1 MRPASRWRDESG
13 RSLVEMMMMA
23 TILVVGVLSIVGVLN
38 SSRDLTSRA
47 QTLEAASHVAQQELE
62 AMQSMTWTTLA
73 HAATPVSGP
82 APHLVSGSNFQTRT
96 GVWEAMAVAPGAGTL
111 PGAATTWSEGRL
123 TGRMWRYVT
132 WVDDACCAGTQDY
145 KRLTVVVS
153 VDNVRGIRTPV
164 VVSTLAARKDGV

>member
-1 MRPASRWRDESG
+1 MIEL
-13 RSLVEMMMMA
+13 LVMA
-23 TILVVGVLSIVGVLN
+23 TMLVVGVLSIVGALN

-62 AMQSMTWTTLA
+62 AMQSMTWVTLA

-82 APHLVSGSNFQTRT
+82 APHLVSGTNYQHRA
-96 GVWEAMAVAPGAGTL
+96 GVWEPIAVAPGVGTL
-111 PGAATTWSEGRL
+111 TGAATTWSEGRL
-123 TGRMWRYVT
+123 SGRMWRYVT

-145 KRLTVVVS
+145 KRLTVVTT
-153 VDNVRGIRTPV
+153 VDNARAIRTPV